1 MARRATKATR
11 AYRARRFA
19 TQPNTARGYS
29 ESKNRSSRPVGRR
42 KSSRPLIL
50 IYDNRDRDLLSETDR
65 IIGSR
70 VRTSRSVRS
79 CYRSRPAAVRPIDS
93 HETSLALRSSLR
105 ARIVRRFHA
114 TFDESRESTTRAP
127 DRVHEKVERCW
138 LVRRRS
144 VVRCHAWERVRAPF
158 IRWRIYA
165 GGRKTTDH
173 GTARPYDEPRARTG
187 SATGA
192 KCLRAIPSQ
201 RLHGTSRIRSRTVE
215 PVRDG
220 ACQPNNRL
228 G

>member
-1 MARRATKATR
+1 L
-11 AYRARRFA
+11 
-19 TQPNTARGYS
+19 
-29 ESKNRSSRPVGRR
+29 KNRNSRPVGRR

-79 CYRSRPAAVRPIDS
+79 CYRSRPATVWPTDS
-93 HETSLALRSSLR
+93 HETSLALRSPL
-105 ARIVRRFHA
+105 RFHHLDS
-114 TFDESRESTTRAP
+114 TRRSTSREKRPRAP

-138 LVRRRS
+138 LARS
-144 VVRCHAWERVRAPF
+144 PAKRGPVCHAWERVSAPS

-165 GGRKTTDH
+165 GGRKVTDH
-173 GTARPYDEPRARTG
+173 ETARPCDEPRARTG

>member
-1 MARRATKATR
+1 VARRARKPRERTVRDAW
-11 AYRARRFA
+11 RRDR
-19 TQPNTARGYS
+19 TARGYS
-29 ESKNRSSRPVGRR
+29 ESKNRNSRPVGRR

-50 IYDNRDRDLLSETDR
+50 IYDNRDRDLLTETDR

-70 VRTSRSVRS
+70 VRASRSVRS
-79 CYRSRPAAVRPIDS
+79 CYRSRPAAVWPTDS
-93 HETSLALRSSLR
+93 HETSLALRSSLQACNATIPR
-105 ARIVRRFHA
+105 DVRRVARVDHA
-114 TFDESRESTTRAP
+114 RRIACTKKSKGAGSFADEAWSGVT
-127 DRVHEKVERCW
+127 HEN
-138 LVRRRS
+138 
-144 VVRCHAWERVRAPF
+144 APF

-165 GGRKTTDH
+165 GGRKMTDH

>member
-1 MARRATKATR
+1 MDR
-11 AYRARRFA
+11 AYA
-19 TQPNTARGYS
+19 
-29 ESKNRSSRPVGRR
+29 
-42 KSSRPLIL
+42 
-50 IYDNRDRDLLSETDR
+50 
-65 IIGSR
+65 
-70 VRTSRSVRS
+70 
-79 CYRSRPAAVRPIDS
+79 RPAASVPATGLGRQPSGRPIR
-93 HETSLALRSSLR
+93 TKPLLPFALLSGLPS
-105 ARIVRRFHA
+105 RRFHA
-114 TFDESRESTTRAP
+114 TFDESRESTTRAGS
-127 DRVHEKVERCW
+127 RARKSRKV
-138 LVRRRS
+138 LARS
-144 VVRCHAWERVRAPF
+144 PTKRGPVSRMGTF

-165 GGRKTTDH
+165 RGRKTTDH